1 MRIASTLAVCL
12 LLFAGF
18 RLGAAADLGTALV
31 VEAGADCLGY
41 VRIENPKIFLE
52 KLDAVTGKF
61 GSRVSDDLPLFA
73 QRYLKNPLL
82 SGIEMT
88 RPWTFVFLN
97 PRLHTNNLAIVVG
110 VNDTAMFYDSFGKG
124 GVSNVKPDP
133 AGTSAAIHHFTEA
146 EDVYDHQ
153 AYLVAVR
160 AGQKVEPLQFRKQV
174 TKHYYVTVRA
184 GQGMIVGNMKLLDE
198 SGMTAATPSSA
209 AAGDIVAALRA
220 PAVLSLYEDD
230 LRRQKESILAAI
242 GSAAAGD
249 AASRAVKKLA
259 AEFDAAVNF
268 FKHISWLEAG
278 AELGGGQI
286 KLRIAAPPLAG
297 SAFSRALAG
306 QQPLDADTPLLSLM
320 PADVA
325 MLGTM
330 HFTQTPEWTTF
341 LLELMRPVI
350 EASAKNSSESSAKLQ
365 EVSRATWEAG
375 GGAFAAAVLA
385 PATNQTVPDG
395 VEVVRVSDTARARQA
410 QRTAVEAGL
419 PVFRTAVQ
427 PESCGK
433 MKYESNVARYA
444 GVGIDRVTMDLGT
457 PGDPVF
463 GTNFVQEIAF
473 TGGFELIAQGP
484 HCTNNIRRLIV
495 AATTPSGPDGRGFK
509 ITTASFPKK
518 QNGIFYL
525 NLAEYIGHLRNTE
538 PAADDAQLR
547 RLQTLL
553 AEAKADLT
561 AYLIL
566 EPRAA
571 VFELNVPLDKLIDV
585 FNKSNAAPPAPVAP

>member
-1 MRIASTLAVCL
+1 
-12 LLFAGF
+12 LFASIRPGV
-18 RLGAAADLGTALV
+18 GADLGTALV
-31 VEAGADCLGY
+31 RGAGDDCLGY
-41 VRIENPKIFLE
+41 VRIENPKSFLG

-61 GSRVSDDLPLFA
+61 GSRASDDLPLFA

-82 SGIEMT
+82 NGIEMT

-97 PRLHTNNLAIVVG
+97 PQRHANNLAVVVG
-110 VNDTAMFYDSFGKG
+110 VNDAALFYDSFGKG

-133 AGTSAAIHHFTEA
+133 AVAVAAIHHFTED
-146 EDVYDHQ
+146 EEVYDHQ
-153 AYLVAVR
+153 AYLAAVR
-160 AGQKVEPLQFRKQV
+160 AGQKVEPLQFRKQI
-174 TKHYYVTVRA
+174 TKHYYVTVRD
-184 GQGMIVGNMKLLDE
+184 GQGMIVDDVKLMNE
-198 SGMTAATPSSA
+198 SGMTVSTPGSA
-209 AAGDIVAALRA
+209 AVGGDIVAALRA

-242 GSAAAGD
+242 GSATAGD

-268 FKHISWLEAG
+268 FKHIAWLEAG
-278 AELGGGQI
+278 AELDGGRL

-306 QQPLDADTPLLSLM
+306 QQPLDADAQLLSLM
-320 PADVA
+320 PADAA

-330 HFTQTPEWTTF
+330 HFAQTPEWTAF

-350 EASAKNSSESSAKLQ
+350 EASAKNSSESSAKVQ

-385 PATNQTVPDG
+385 PATNQIVPDG
-395 VEVVRVSDTARARQA
+395 VEVVRVPDAARARRA

-427 PESCGK
+427 PESCGR
-433 MKYESNVARYA
+433 MKYEPNVARYA

-457 PGDPVF
+457 PGDPIF

-473 TGGFELIAQGP
+473 AGGFELIAQGP
-484 HCTNNIRRLIV
+484 HCTNNIRRLII
-495 AATTPSGPDGRGFK
+495 AATTPSGPDAQGFK
-509 ITTASFPKK
+509 AGTASFPKK

-525 NLAEYIGHLRNTE
+525 NLAEYIGQIRNTE

-547 RLQTLL
+547 HLQTLL
-553 AEAKADLT
+553 AEAKADLMG
-561 AYLIL
+561 YLVL
-566 EPRAA
+566 DPHAA

-585 FNKSNAAPPAPVAP
+585 FIKNNAAPAALVAP